1 VVTHL
6 DVHDSEAA
14 GEVPAKMPSPF
25 GEPCALARRA
35 AERMVAELPDALR
48 REGKMFGVLVV
59 RDGDGIGFLRAFSG
73 MVDGRWLVDGFV
85 PPTFDLAARDA
96 FWLDGEAELIAIA
109 DRMAVVDRA
118 LAPLREA
125 LDRLRAQH
133 AVELAALRDKHVA
146 AKAKR
151 DDIRRTDPTRAA
163 ALAKESANETNEKRR
178 VVQRQRE
185 EQAAMTD
192 RMTPLEAQRKA
203 LDDER
208 AHKSRGF
215 LVRIHNTY
223 SLPNGAGEERPLREL
238 FAPAEPPGGAGDCA
252 APKLLAYA
260 YRHGLEPIAIA
271 EVWVGPPPPTGDRRD
286 GHYYPACRG
295 KCGPIL
301 AHMLEGLDSDE
312 APQFGGGPIDAAEPR
327 TLFEDEWLV
336 VVDKPVGLLSVPGRG
351 GALRD
356 SVLSRLRDR
365 YPDATGPI
373 IVHRLDLDTSGVLLA
388 AKDAATHKEL
398 QRLFAVREVEK
409 RYIAILDGELAEE
422 SGTIDLPL
430 RVDLDDRPRQIVD
443 PVHGKSAVTEWR
455 VIGRPQGRTRV
466 AMWPKTGRAHQLR
479 VHSLVGLGVPIVGDR
494 LYGRPDSR
502 LLLHAEELAFVHP
515 HRAERL
521 VITRPA
527 PF

>member
-1 VVTHL
+1 
-6 DVHDSEAA
+6 
-14 GEVPAKMPSPF
+14 
-25 GEPCALARRA
+25 
-35 AERMVAELPDALR
+35 
-48 REGKMFGVLVV
+48 
-59 RDGDGIGFLRAFSG
+59 
-73 MVDGRWLVDGFV
+73 
-85 PPTFDLAARDA
+85 
-96 FWLDGEAELIAIA
+96 
-109 DRMAVVDRA
+109 
-118 LAPLREA
+118 
-125 LDRLRAQH
+125 
-133 AVELAALRDKHVA
+133 
-146 AKAKR
+146 
-151 DDIRRTDPTRAA
+151 
-163 ALAKESANETNEKRR
+163 
-178 VVQRQRE
+178 
-185 EQAAMTD
+185 
-192 RMTPLEAQRKA
+192 
-203 LDDER
+203 
-208 AHKSRGF
+208 
-215 LVRIHNTY
+215 
-223 SLPNGAGEERPLREL
+223 
-238 FAPAEPPGGAGDCA
+238 
-252 APKLLAYA
+252 
-260 YRHGLEPIAIA
+260 
-271 EVWVGPPPPTGDRRD
+271 
-286 GHYYPACRG
+286 
-295 KCGPIL
+295 
-301 AHMLEGLDSDE
+301 MLEGLDSDE

>member
-6 DVHDSEAA
+6 DVHGDL
-14 GEVPAKMPSPF
+14 PAKMPSPF

-59 RDGDGIGFLRAFSG
+59 RDGDRIGFLRAFSG

-96 FWLDGEAELIAIA
+96 FWIDGEAELVAIA
-109 DRMAVVDRA
+109 DRMAAVDRE
-118 LAPLREA
+118 LAPLREDLSRMRTEHARELYA
-125 LDRLRAQH
+125 LKA
-133 AVELAALRDKHVA
+133 KHGA
-146 AKAKR
+146 AKKHR
-151 DDIRRTDPTRAA
+151 DELRMLDASQAGR
-163 ALAKESANETNEKRR
+163 LARESAREGNEKRAL
-178 VVQRQRE
+178 VRQHRTLE
-185 EQAAMTD
+185 AILLDKIA
-192 RMTPLEAQRKA
+192 PLEAQRKA

-223 SLPNGAGEERPLREL
+223 SLPNGAGEERPLRDL

-260 YRHGLEPIAIA
+260 YRHGLEPIALA

-301 AHMLEGLDSDE
+301 AHMLEGLDSPPE
-312 APQFGGGPIDAAEPR
+312 AAPQFGGGEIDPAEPR

-336 VVDKPVGLLSVPGRG
+336 VVDKPVGLLSVPGRA

-356 SVLSRLRDR
+356 SVLSRLRER

-373 IVHRLDLDTSGVLLA
+373 VVHRLDLDTSGVLLA

-409 RYIAILDGELAEE
+409 RYIAILDGEVAQD

-443 PVHGKSAVTEWR
+443 PVHGKTAVTEWR
-455 VIGRPQGRTRV
+455 VLARSQGRIRV

-494 LYGRPDSR
+494 LYGRADSR
-502 LLLHAEELAFVHP
+502 LMLHAEELAFVHP
-515 HRAERL
+515 HRGERL
-521 VITRPA
+521 AITRPA

>member
-1 VVTHL
+1 
-6 DVHDSEAA
+6 
-14 GEVPAKMPSPF
+14 
-25 GEPCALARRA
+25 
-35 AERMVAELPDALR
+35 MVAELPDALR

-59 RDGDGIGFLRAFSG
+59 RDGDRIGFLRAFSG
-73 MVDGRWLVDGFV
+73 MVGGEWLVDGFV
-85 PPTFDLAARDA
+85 PPAFDLAARDA
-96 FWLDGEAELIAIA
+96 FWIAGEQELIAIA
-109 DRMAVVDRA
+109 ETIAAVDRQ
-118 LAPLREA
+118 LAPLRED
-125 LDRLRAQH
+125 LVRLQAEH
-133 AVELAALRDKHVA
+133 AHELAAM
-146 AKAKR
+146 KAKHAASKKRR
-151 DDIRRTDPTRAA
+151 DELRIADPSQADRLARES
-163 ALAKESANETNEKRR
+163 AKETTEKREL
-178 VVQRQRE
+178 VRQHRTLE
-185 EQAAMTD
+185 SVLLD
-192 RMTPLEAQRKA
+192 KIKPLEERRKA
-203 LDDER
+203 LDDQR
-208 AHKSRGF
+208 AQKSRGF

-260 YRHGLEPIAIA
+260 YRQGLEPIAIA

-286 GHYYPACRG
+286 GQYYPACRG

-312 APQFGGGPIDAAEPR
+312 APQFGGGPIDPAEPR
-327 TLFEDEWLV
+327 TLYEDQWLV

-373 IVHRLDLDTSGVLLA
+373 VVHRLDLDTSGVLLA

-409 RYIAILDGELAEE
+409 RYVAILDGEVAGD

-443 PVHGKSAVTEWR
+443 PVHGKTAVTKWH
-455 VIGRPQGRTRV
+455 VLDLQQGRTRV

-494 LYGRPDSR
+494 LYGRADIR
-502 LLLHAEELAFVHP
+502 LMLHAEELAFVHP

-521 VITRPA
+521 VMTRPA

>member
-6 DVHDSEAA
+6 DVHGDLPE
-14 GEVPAKMPSPF
+14 KMPSPF

-59 RDGDGIGFLRAFSG
+59 RDGERIGFLRAFSG

-96 FWLDGEAELIAIA
+96 FWISGEAELVAIA
-109 DRMAVVDRA
+109 ERIAAVDRELAPVREDLAHLRMAHAHELDALKAQHGAAKQRRDALRKIDASQAGRLARESAKETDEKRA
-118 LAPLREA
+118 LVR
-125 LDRLRAQH
+125 QH
-133 AVELAALRDKHVA
+133 
-146 AKAKR
+146 
-151 DDIRRTDPTRAA
+151 RT
-163 ALAKESANETNEKRR
+163 LESALTEKI
-178 VVQRQRE
+178 
-185 EQAAMTD
+185 A
-192 RMTPLEAQRKA
+192 PLEAQRKS

-208 AHKSRGF
+208 AEKSRGF

-223 SLPNGAGEERPLREL
+223 SLPNAAGEERPLREV

-301 AHMLEGLDSDE
+301 AHMLEGLDPES
-312 APQFGGGPIDAAEPR
+312 APQFGGGPIDPAEPR
-327 TLFEDEWLV
+327 TLYEDEWLV
-336 VVDKPVGLLSVPGRG
+336 VVDKPVGLLSVPGRA

-356 SVLSRLRDR
+356 SVLSRLRVR

-398 QRLFAVREVEK
+398 QRLFAVREIEK
-409 RYIAILDGELAEE
+409 RYIAVLDGAVAQDT
-422 SGTIDLPL
+422 GTIDLPL

-443 PVHGKSAVTEWR
+443 PVHGKAAVTEWR
-455 VIGRPQGRTRV
+455 VLSREGGRTRV

-479 VHSLVGLGVPIVGDR
+479 VHALVGLGIPIVGDR
-494 LYGRPDSR
+494 LYGRPDIR
-502 LLLHAEELAFVHP
+502 LMLHAEELAFVHP
-515 HRAERL
+515 HRGERL
-521 VITRPA
+521 AITRPA

>member
-1 VVTHL
+1 
-6 DVHDSEAA
+6 
-14 GEVPAKMPSPF
+14 
-25 GEPCALARRA
+25 
-35 AERMVAELPDALR
+35 MVAELPEALR

-59 RDGDGIGFLRAFSG
+59 RDGDRVGFLRGFSG

-96 FWLDGEAELIAIA
+96 FWISGENELIAIA
-109 DRMAVVDRA
+109 EAMAAIDQE
-118 LAPLREA
+118 LAPFRDDLA
-125 LDRLRAQH
+125 RLRTDH
-133 AVELAALRDKHVA
+133 AHELSALKERHGSSKRRRDEV
-146 AKAKR
+146 
-151 DDIRRTDPTRAA
+151 RRTDPSQAVR
-163 ALAKESANETNEKRR
+163 LARESARETDEKRQLVHQHR
-178 VVQRQRE
+178 TIESIVLDKI
-185 EQAAMTD
+185 A
-192 RMTPLEAQRKA
+192 PLEAQRKA

-208 AHKSRGF
+208 ARKSRGF
-215 LVRIHNTY
+215 LVRIHDTY
-223 SLPNGAGEERPLREL
+223 SLPNAAGEERPLRDL

-286 GHYYPACRG
+286 GQFYPACRG
-295 KCGPIL
+295 KCAPIL
-301 AHMLEGLDSDE
+301 AHMLDGLDSDE
-312 APQFGGGPIDAAEPR
+312 APQFGGGPIDPAEPK
-327 TLFEDEWLV
+327 TLFEDCWLV

-356 SVLSRLRDR
+356 SVLSRLRER

-373 IVHRLDLDTSGVLLA
+373 VVHRLDLDTSGVLLA

-398 QRLFAVREVEK
+398 QRSFAVRDVDK
-409 RYIAILDGELAEE
+409 RYIAILDGALAQD
-422 SGTIDLPL
+422 SGTIELPL

-443 PVHGKSAVTEWR
+443 PVHGKPAVTEWR
-455 VIGRPQGRTRV
+455 VLGRDGGRTRV

-494 LYGRPDSR
+494 LYGRLDSR
-502 LLLHAEELAFVHP
+502 LMLHAEELAFVHP
-515 HRAERL
+515 HTGERL

>member
-6 DVHDSEAA
+6 DVHDDLPS
-14 GEVPAKMPSPF
+14 KMPSPF
-25 GEPCALARRA
+25 GQPCAVARRA

-59 RDGDGIGFLRAFSG
+59 RDGERVGFLRGFSG
-73 MVDGRWLVDGFV
+73 MVDGKWLIDGFV

-96 FWLDGEAELIAIA
+96 FWIAGEEELIAIA
-109 DRMAVVDRA
+109 DRIAAIDRD
-118 LAPLREA
+118 LAPLRES
-125 LDRLRAQH
+125 LESLRTQH
-133 AVELAALRDKHVA
+133 ATELADLREKHA
-146 AKAKR
+146 TAKAKR
-151 DDIRRTDPTRAA
+151 DDIRRSDPTQAA
-163 ALAKESANETNEKRR
+163 RLARESAKGTEEKRELVR
-178 VVQRQRE
+178 HHRSLESVLLDKL
-185 EQAAMTD
+185 A
-192 RMTPLEAQRKA
+192 PLEAQRKA

-208 AHKSRGF
+208 AQKSRGF

-223 SLPNGAGEERPLREL
+223 SLPNGAGEERPLRDI

-286 GHYYPACRG
+286 GQYYPACRG

-312 APQFGGGPIDAAEPR
+312 APQFGGGPIDPAEPR
-327 TLFEDEWLV
+327 TLYEDEWIV

-373 IVHRLDLDTSGVLLA
+373 VVHRLDLDTSGVLLA

-409 RYIAILDGELAEE
+409 RYVAILDGELAQD
-422 SGTIDLPL
+422 SGIIDLPL

-443 PVHGKSAVTEWR
+443 PVHGKAAVTEWR
-455 VIGRPQGRTRV
+455 VTGREPGRTRV

-494 LYGRPDSR
+494 LYGRPDAR

-515 HRAERL
+515 HRAERIA
-521 VITRPA
+521 ITRSA

>member
-1 VVTHL
+1 
-6 DVHDSEAA
+6 
-14 GEVPAKMPSPF
+14 
-25 GEPCALARRA
+25 
-35 AERMVAELPDALR
+35 MVAELPDALR

-59 RDGDGIGFLRAFSG
+59 RDGDRVGFLRAFSG
-73 MVDGRWLVDGFV
+73 MVDGRWLIDGFV
-85 PPTFDLAARDA
+85 PPAFDLAARDA
-96 FWLDGEAELIAIA
+96 FWIAGEEELIAIA
-109 DRMAVVDRA
+109 DRMAAVDQE
-118 LAPLREA
+118 LAPLRDDLARLRDEHARELSDLKA
-125 LDRLRAQH
+125 LHAASKKRRDELRMADSSQADRLAR
-133 AVELAALRDKHVA
+133 
-146 AKAKR
+146 
-151 DDIRRTDPTRAA
+151 
-163 ALAKESANETNEKRR
+163 ESAKETNEKRD
-178 VVQRQRE
+178 VVRRHRSLE
-185 EQAAMTD
+185 TILLDKIA
-192 RMTPLEAQRKA
+192 PLEAQRKA
-203 LDDER
+203 FDDER
-208 AHKSRGF
+208 ARKSRGF

-223 SLPNGAGEERPLREL
+223 SLPNGAGEERPLREI

-286 GHYYPACRG
+286 GQYYPACRG

-312 APQFGGGPIDAAEPR
+312 APQFGGGPIDPAEPR
-327 TLFEDEWLV
+327 TLYEDEWLV

-365 YPDATGPI
+365 YPNATGPI

-409 RYIAILDGELAEE
+409 RYVAILDGEVAGD
-422 SGTIDLPL
+422 SGTIALPL
-430 RVDLDDRPRQIVD
+430 RVDLEDRPRQIVD
-443 PVHGKSAVTEWR
+443 PVHGKTAVTEWR
-455 VIGRPQGRTRV
+455 VLSREGGRTRV

-479 VHSLVGLGVPIVGDR
+479 VHSLIGLGVPIVGDR
-494 LYGRPDSR
+494 LYGRPDTR
-502 LLLHAEELAFVHP
+502 LMLHAEELAFVHP
-515 HRAERL
+515 HRAER
-521 VITRPA
+521 VAITRSA